1 MSSPNYIDY
10 PRINGFADPNLRTI
24 AYPKD
29 VIIASPPKSQF
40 QNPFKQQNA
49 KESKKKPKES
59 KKSKTNNTRHQQAQP
74 VMAMDIRN
82 NNMSHVNY
90 AYDNDKTYD
99 LIAPE
104 NNIHMQSQDD
114 LFQKSSQT
122 CSEEFLIQS
131 QYHNNQLKLGRKESA
146 QHIPHSFEKH
156 MVKNFQ
162 NLTTNS
168 SPTGTY
174 SLDTS
179 IETTN
184 QNSKYTDSTSIFTDT
199 HSLKD
204 EDAWL
209 PILNIA
215 EEEVFFISLKDF
227 SFIKFT

>member
-1 MSSPNYIDY
+1 MDT
-10 PRINGFADPNLRTI
+10 RT
-24 AYPKD
+24 
-29 VIIASPPKSQF
+29 
-40 QNPFKQQNA
+40 
-49 KESKKKPKES
+49 
-59 KKSKTNNTRHQQAQP
+59 
-74 VMAMDIRN
+74 

-90 AYDNDKTYD
+90 AYDNDRTYD

-104 NNIHMQSQDD
+104 NNIHTQSQDD

-184 QNSKYTDSTSIFTDT
+184 QNSKYTDSTSICTDT

-215 EEEVFFISLKDF
+215 EEEVFFIAPMYLFND
-227 SFIKFT
+227 